1 MPRTPYY
8 VPLFVTFKAASPALI
23 DLTFEEQTAIFDK
36 CPDPVS
42 DNSAVSGPTVF

>member
-23 DLTFEEQTAIFDK
+23 DLTLRDK
-36 CPDPVS
+36 RRYLTNVVTR
-42 DNSAVSGPTVF
+42 SA